1 MEELKTVTLERA
13 VMIQVKEMMAKWELK
28 RARQI
33 RASALGDEITQLKR
47 SRSLWPP
54 IMSELESKFAYKK
67 GCKKVLVKEEDWTAQ
82 CHSNALIQEGQV
94 TDDDNDDNDDDD
106 DGAGAAASVA
116 AAAAAAAAAAPAP
129 IQRPPLQM
137 RRRRG
142 RHGEPLYINIAPC

>member
-1 MEELKTVTLERA
+1 MDELKKVTLERF
-13 VMIQVKEMMAKWELK
+13 VMIEVKERLVKWELK

-33 RASALGDEITQLKR
+33 RASALGDEITQLRR

-82 CHSNALIQEGQV
+82 CDSNALIQEGRV
-94 TDDDNDDNDDDD
+94 TDDDNDD
-106 DGAGAAASVA
+106 GG
-116 AAAAAAAAAAPAP
+116 AAAAPAP

-142 RHGEPLYINIAPC
+142 RRGEPLYIRFAPC

>member
-1 MEELKTVTLERA
+1 MEELKKVTLERA

-33 RASALGDEITQLKR
+33 RASALGDEITQLRR

-67 GCKKVLVKEEDWTAQ
+67 EEGSKKVLVKEDWSAQ
-82 CHSNALIQEGQV
+82 CDSNALIQEGRV
-94 TDDDNDDNDDDD
+94 TDDDNDD
-106 DGAGAAASVA
+106 GGS
-116 AAAAAAAAAAPAP
+116 AAAPAP

-142 RHGEPLYINIAPC
+142 RRGEPLYIRFAPR